1 MGSRGV
7 LSLRRRA
14 GLTPAQ
20 GFMLRVILDQPGALL
35 SKKQALITSA
45 LQSIDRADG
54 LVAGRPVSGERHR

>member
-1 MGSRGV
+1 
-7 LSLRRRA
+7 
-14 GLTPAQ
+14 
-20 GFMLRVILDQPGALL
+20 MLRVILDQPGALL